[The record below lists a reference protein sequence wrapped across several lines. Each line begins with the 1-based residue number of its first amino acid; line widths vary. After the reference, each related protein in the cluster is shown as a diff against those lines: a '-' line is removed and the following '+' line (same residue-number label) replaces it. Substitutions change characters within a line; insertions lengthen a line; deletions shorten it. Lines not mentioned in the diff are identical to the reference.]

1 LTNGL
6 ITEIAE
12 TEPKISE
19 AEVVDGRGRTLFPG
33 LIDAH
38 VHIPDQVEEASRQA
52 LTLGVTDAAGHVQC
66 RRKSQTDKDD

>member
-1 LTNGL
+1 VRLFDGQHVLEHRSVLIENGL

-19 AEVVDGRGRTLFPG
+19 AEVVDGRGRTFFPG

-38 VHIPDQVEEASRQA
+38 VVWFF
-52 LTLGVTDAAGHVQC
+52 G
-66 RRKSQTDKDD
+66 RKT